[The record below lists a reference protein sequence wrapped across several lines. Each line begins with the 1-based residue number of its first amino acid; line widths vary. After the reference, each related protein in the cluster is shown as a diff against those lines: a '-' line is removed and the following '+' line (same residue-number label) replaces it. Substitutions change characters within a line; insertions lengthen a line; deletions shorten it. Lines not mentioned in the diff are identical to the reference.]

1 MPFQTDPRFYYLA
14 NFHRALGWLEERYD
28 DLFDTAERA
37 FLRDFQ
43 AMPLEARAL
52 LVRLIMRKGPHFRA
66 SKLDYAE
73 IGCPRRA
80 AAPLLEAGWLDGAA
94 ALGLE
99 ELFGLLRKDEILDC
113 FGAQLSSRQL
123 RKPELLAELAE
134 AEPAPRTFA
143 AWCPQLDEA
152 VYSLAIAPQVE
163 RLRLMFFGNL
173 YQDWTEFVLTD
184 LGILRY
190 ETVPLTRESRGFASR
205 EEIDAHLFL
214 QRCREAFDLGAAAQE
229 LLPLIASVDCGTA
242 QLQRRRGRV
251 LFHIGQQLEREA
263 DWEGALQVYV
273 ASEHASARQRQ
284 VRVLERLERHA
295 EAYDLA
301 LQAAARP
308 QDAAE
313 AQLIERALVRLRRQL
328 GHAQPAKAKAA
339 PPPRIDLELQPQ
351 PGLSVEQCVQLHLAR
366 PEAPV
371 HYVENTLVLG
381 LFGLLCWEVIFTP
394 LPGAFFHPFH
404 AGPADLYD
412 SRFRARRA
420 ELFEARLAL
429 LDSDA
434 YADEMRRIHREKQG
448 LQSPFVFWEL
458 LDESLLEQALACL
471 PAAHLKAWFGR
482 LLQDLQA
489 NRAGMPDLIQF
500 YPAER
505 GYRMIEVK
513 GPGDRLQDNQKRWL
527 AFCAE
532 HGMPVEVCYVTW
544 AGEPA
549 E

>member
-1 MPFQTDPRFYYLA
+1 M
-14 NFHRALGWLEERYD
+14 
-28 DLFDTAERA
+28 
-37 FLRDFQ
+37 
-43 AMPLEARAL
+43 
-52 LVRLIMRKGPHFRA
+52 
-66 SKLDYAE
+66 
-73 IGCPRRA
+73 
-80 AAPLLEAGWLDGAA
+80 
-94 ALGLE
+94 
-99 ELFGLLRKDEILDC
+99 
-113 FGAQLSSRQL
+113 
-123 RKPELLAELAE
+123 
-134 AEPAPRTFA
+134 
-143 AWCPQLDEA
+143 
-152 VYSLAIAPQVE
+152 
-163 RLRLMFFGNL
+163 
-173 YQDWTEFVLTD
+173 
-184 LGILRY
+184 
-190 ETVPLTRESRGFASR
+190 
-205 EEIDAHLFL
+205 
-214 QRCREAFDLGAAAQE
+214 
-229 LLPLIASVDCGTA
+229 
-242 QLQRRRGRV
+242 
-251 LFHIGQQLEREA
+251 
-263 DWEGALQVYV
+263 
-273 ASEHASARQRQ
+273 
-284 VRVLERLERHA
+284 LERLERHA
-295 EAYDLA
+295 AAYDLA
-301 LQAAARP
+301 LQAAAQP

-339 PPPRIDLELQPQ
+339 PPPRLDLELEPQ

-412 SRFRARRA
+412 SRFRTRRA
-420 ELFEARLAL
+420 GLFEARLAL
-429 LDSDA
+429 LDSGA
-434 YADEMRRIHREKQG
+434 YADEMRRIHRQKQG

-549 E
+549 A